1 MYDMYV
7 CVSCVRVTRTAHRAL
22 RNLSIMYDC
31 FVSGGVGGDVCGLSC
46 YNPNP
51 EIVTTR
57 IIHVFLFECSQSE
70 ILAFTLRQTT
80 LLLKVRGEQCRLIES
95 TGTRIRP
102 HYDFDL
108 GSFHT

>member
-1 MYDMYV
+1 
-7 CVSCVRVTRTAHRAL
+7 
-22 RNLSIMYDC
+22 MYDC
-31 FVSGGVGGDVCGLSC
+31 FVSGGGDVCGLSC

-51 EIVTTR
+51 GSIITR
-57 IIHVFLFECSQSE
+57 IIHTSSCLNAAKARSWPF
-70 ILAFTLRQTT
+70 FTLRQTT

-108 GSFHT
+108 GSFHTRKKIRMHLYKN

>member
-1 MYDMYV
+1 MCELCESYQNCAPRTKESIDN
-7 CVSCVRVTRTAHRAL
+7 VRLL
-22 RNLSIMYDC
+22 R
-31 FVSGGVGGDVCGLSC
+31 VRGGVGGDVCGLSC